1 MSLLGLAGKGA
12 GTVLEWKIRKQK
24 EGGETMNVESMRR
37 SAEYLERRFFEKEE
51 KAEEDRK
58 FRHALLV
65 ITVTGGILT
74 WIAWRILF

>member
-12 GTVLEWKIRKQK
+12 GTVLEWKIREE

-58 FRHALLV
+58 FRNALLV